1 MMAQRQLTLP
11 EIETAV
17 RSFVVSSYLSAT
29 QGETFQDDDDLLSLL
44 DSLQIL
50 RMIIHL
56 ESTFSIKVGNSD
68 LTPENLG
75 SVKRLAELIA
85 RKRLESP
92 QPLGTCSTPVPA
104 ETSQ

>member
-11 EIETAV
+11 EIEAAV
-17 RSFVVSSYLSAT
+17 RSFVASSYLSAA
-29 QGETFQDDDDLLSLL
+29 QAESFQNDDDLLSLL

-50 RMIIHL
+50 RMIINL

-75 SVKRLAELIA
+75 SVERVAELIA

-92 QPLGTCSTPVPA
+92 QAPRTCSAPAPA

>member
-1 MMAQRQLTLP
+1 MMDQRQLTLS

-17 RSFVVSSYLSAT
+17 RSFVTSSYLSAD
-29 QGETFQDDDDLLSLL
+29 QAGRFKNDDDLLSVL

-56 ESTFSIKVGNSD
+56 ESRFAIKVANSD

-75 SVKRLAELIA
+75 SVDRVAALISQKQLDSPPAFLACA
-85 RKRLESP
+85 VSA
-92 QPLGTCSTPVPA
+92 TA
-104 ETSQ
+104 ETSP